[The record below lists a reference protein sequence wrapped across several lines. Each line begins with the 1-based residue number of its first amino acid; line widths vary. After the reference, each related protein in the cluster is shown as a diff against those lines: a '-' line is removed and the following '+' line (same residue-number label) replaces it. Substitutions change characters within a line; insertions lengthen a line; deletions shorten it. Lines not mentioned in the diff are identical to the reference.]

1 MFMTKHEQSILPK
14 PGILPDQETL
24 YKVSSFCQKCRYH
37 LDLIV
42 DFHDYGVRNAPCP
55 NKDFP
60 LHHFIYQEEDPNEQ
74 DVYLDHNIPKTFRFQ
89 CSAKQCPANLR
100 ISIRPPR
107 LKEQYIRLMTDRT
120 FLRRRLE
127 SAKRIDPDRTDHMM
141 ARPIDGLDFLSS
153 YMKDSLNPQKGK
165 TRIPLLNRK
174 FLVTYGRD
182 CDEMLTEF
190 GFTREVENNGNGDEI
205 CWYIPRPPAESDPL
219 AGDNLRVMVE
229 DVIAELS
236 VLISDRADSEKQGVR
251 NTVILPQPS
260 QAEIERA
267 LGCLDYNKRIMARA
281 EAKRATEEE
290 DHPYYAG
297 LGALGDFSDE
307 LILFAYDR
315 QVETDPRNAAYYFE
329 CLQDLAIGRK
339 SPVLEEKVQIL
350 ASQGQTNRKE
360 VAKAYGYFGIDPL
373 HSTHLTD
380 EIIIGTFRARLQDIS
395 PTLEEETRNMLRI
408 VGQARQSSAILQEAS
423 NAIETYAQALSWL
436 DISANTPDEFVQT
449 MFTVKTEENPAS
461 RDIAVKAVEL
471 IAQHRNSERL
481 RSFLINGKMGPE
493 MDIGEAYQILGIQDR
508 VAAIDPTVLVTTLEV
523 QKQIDSDNI
532 PRLEQAYRLICKE
545 RFGDAE
551 GGYGAAAP
559 EEPIETHPL
568 DTWPVGCQNIG
579 NTCYLN
585 SVLQF
590 LFTIRPLREMVLNFD
605 NYKQECTPEAIKD
618 KIVGRR
624 KPSIEVV
631 KKAQEFVFELK
642 KLFHMMIQA
651 PSPSVRPE
659 VKLAFLALV
668 KDAQGDPPTK
678 TSPSKGLGVI
688 CGMPV
693 MGPMPNPSKA
703 DELESKLGDSS
714 VIDGAAMTGL
724 SAVNGSDTQITD
736 GPGQDDSSDKK
747 DNANPFKD
755 NLYEEAID
763 LDAIDIVSEPTKPD
777 PPSRPP
783 PVPPRPKAALQDSVS
798 TTVEYA
804 ARQQDAAEIMM
815 NIFDL
820 FGCAIK
826 PMGTMEDGEQIDLI
840 KELFYTNITYARTT
854 NGTTTLKSDIQ
865 DHILTSP
872 GDKDRHIYSALDD
885 EFDIDDL
892 DDPTTRDGAK
902 STKYE
907 FIARLPPVLIINVRR
922 AVYNAKE
929 EKSFKNERHV
939 ALDDTLYLDR
949 YLESTKSM
957 TAAQLLETRK
967 EQWEYKRQLR
977 ALQRRKAELEQTALE
992 MSLSDVVECAADY
1005 ITDLKT
1011 ADEELLVDLDP
1022 LPIEPGLAEQ
1032 MRIKAHNLRKDS
1044 SLLDEPIRQLEE
1056 RIESHFDGL
1065 KDHPYRLHAIFI
1077 HRGTATGGHYWIY
1090 IHDFKEN
1097 IWRKYN
1103 DERVTEVTDI
1113 KEIFTQEEKWPAT
1126 STGIVYVREEGKDA
1140 LTEAVKRDPAKPPSG
1155 DVEMKDI
1162 SDEFANAEV
1171 IDGVPA

>member
-1 MFMTKHEQSILPK
+1 MFMTKYDQSVLPK
-14 PGILPDQETL
+14 PGTLPDHETV
-24 YKVSSFCQKCRYH
+24 YKVSSFCQDCRYH

-42 DFHDYGVRNAPCP
+42 DFHDYEMRNAPCP

-60 LHHFIYQEEDPNEQ
+60 LHHFVYQEEDVNEQ
-74 DVYLDHNIPKTFRFQ
+74 DVFLDHNIPKTFRFQ
-89 CSAKQCPANLR
+89 CSAKKCPAEL
-100 ISIRPPR
+100 SIRMRPPR
-107 LKEQYIRLMTDRT
+107 LKDQYIKLMTDRT
-120 FLRRRLE
+120 LLRRRFE
-127 SAKRIDPDRTDHMM
+127 SAKQIDPDRTEHQM
-141 ARPIDGLDFLSS
+141 ARPIDGLDFLSK
-153 YMKDSLNPQKGK
+153 YMNDSLHPQKGK

-182 CDEMLTEF
+182 CDEMLSEF
-190 GFTREVENNGNGDEI
+190 GFTREVENYGNGGEI
-205 CWYIPRPPAESDPL
+205 CWYLPRPPAESDPL
-219 AGDNLRVMVE
+219 ASDTLRTLVE

-236 VLISDRADSEKQGVR
+236 VLILNMPDSQKQNIR
-251 NTVILPQPS
+251 NVVILPKPS
-260 QAEIERA
+260 EIEIERA
-267 LGCLDYNKRIMARA
+267 LGSLDYSKRTMTRA
-281 EAKRATEEE
+281 EVKSFKEVE

-297 LGALGDFSDE
+297 LGTRADFSDE

-329 CLQDLAIGRK
+329 CLQDLAIGRN
-339 SPVLEEKVQIL
+339 SAVLEERAQIL
-350 ASQGQTNRKE
+350 ASQGQTNRSE
-360 VAKAYGYFGIDPL
+360 VAKAYGYFGIDPV
-373 HSTHLTD
+373 HSAHLTD
-380 EIIIGTFRARLQDIS
+380 EIIVGQFRARLQDIS
-395 PTLEEETRNMLRI
+395 PVLEDETRNMLRI
-408 VGQARQSSAILQEAS
+408 IGQARQSSQILQEAS
-423 NAIETYAQALSWL
+423 NAIETYPQALSWL
-436 DISANTPDEFVQT
+436 GIDADTLDEFVQA
-449 MFTVKTEENPAS
+449 MFAFKTEENPAS
-461 RDIAVKAVEL
+461 RDIAVKAVEI
-471 IAQHRNSERL
+471 IAESRNSAQL
-481 RSFLINGKMGPE
+481 RSFLINGKTGPE

-523 QKQIDSDNI
+523 QKQADPDNI

-551 GGYGAAAP
+551 GGYGAAPP
-559 EEPIETHPL
+559 EESIETHPL
-568 DTWPVGCQNIG
+568 DAWPVGCQNIG

-605 NYKQECTPEAIKD
+605 DYKQECTPEAIKD

-624 KPSIEVV
+624 KPSVEVV

-678 TSPSKGLGVI
+678 AGPSEGLGEI
-688 CGMPV
+688 GGIPI
-693 MGPMPNPSKA
+693 MGPMPNPSDA
-703 DELESKLGDSS
+703 DQLETKFGDASW
-714 VIDGAAMTGL
+714 GATAGTP
-724 SAVNGSDTQITD
+724 AANGSDTQVAD
-736 GPGQDDSSDKK
+736 KPDQDDSDGQRDS
-747 DNANPFKD
+747 ANPFKD
-755 NLYEEAID
+755 SSEVAVID
-763 LDAIDIVSEPTKPD
+763 LYKD

-783 PVPPRPKAALQDSVS
+783 PVPPRPKAASQDSVS

-826 PMGTMEDGEQIDLI
+826 PTSTMEDGEQIDMI
-840 KELFYTNITYARTT
+840 KELFYTNITYARAT

-892 DDPTTRDGAK
+892 DDPSAQDGKK

-907 FIARLPPVLIINVRR
+907 FITHLPPILIINVRR

-949 YLESTKSM
+949 YLQQTMSM
-957 TAAQLLETRK
+957 TPAQLLDSRK
-967 EQWEYKRQLR
+967 EQWQYKRQLR
-977 ALQRRKAELEQTALE
+977 ALQRRKSELDQTALD

-1005 ITDLKT
+1005 ISDLKA

-1022 LPIEPGLAEQ
+1022 LPIQSDLAEQ

-1044 SLLDEPIRQLEE
+1044 ALLDEPIKQLEE

-1103 DERVTEVTDI
+1103 DEKVTEVTDI

-1126 STGIVYVREEGKDA
+1126 STGIVYVREDAKDK
-1140 LTEAVKRDPAKPPSG
+1140 LTEAVKRDPAKPPSDG
-1155 DVEMKDI
+1155 VEMKDAP
-1162 SDEFANAEV
+1162 DVYMNLEV